1 MGILRS
7 LGEEKRVKGD
17 SRDLCLFWDG
27 GDEEFGV
34 ALFTYPV
41 LIYQA
46 QDNQVAYQ
54 SLKFLEELDG
64 KIPIVHVEDVCEAHI
79 FCAENWSINGRFLVA
94 SSYASSVDIANYY
107 LQAYPEFHLNHKY
120 LEGPKRDIIWMHKK
134 DRQPLVLELCVRL
147 EGAYVYECEKREKEN
162 GDEIMLQKD
171 N

>member
-27 GDEEFGV
+27 
-34 ALFTYPV
+34 
-41 LIYQA
+41 A

-107 LQAYPEFHLNHKY
+107 LQAYPEFHLNHKC
-120 LEGPKRDIIWMHKK
+120 I
-134 DRQPLVLELCVRL
+134 VVF
-147 EGAYVYECEKREKEN
+147 EN
-162 GDEIMLQKD
+162 GFDGYKGLDLESEVYGCRNQCRWWQSRACIFPKLEVEIQSTSIASELRISC
-171 N
+171 